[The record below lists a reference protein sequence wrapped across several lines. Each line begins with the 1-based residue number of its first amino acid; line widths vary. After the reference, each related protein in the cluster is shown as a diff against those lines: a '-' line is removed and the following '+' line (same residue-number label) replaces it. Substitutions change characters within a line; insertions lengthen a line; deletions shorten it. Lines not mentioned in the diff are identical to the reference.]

1 MYHDYGFKLFCFVLF
16 LPYPNRHAE
25 LLVPLWVGIFFQN
38 LCADLR
44 KERKNPKLASELHVG
59 VVIKEFL
66 RCYTHC
72 FACEVDLH
80 QRVHQV
86 LSVAVKPEDL
96 PHSIHESIIHCRQ
109 QKSKKSTNVCLLRR
123 LKPFNKKQPVSG
135 FTLWQVFSSV
145 DLQGE
150 PCSSQGHSSRPQQV
164 SLDIFFILHTLTLV
178 SLRTKTDQH
187 SAQHHIANMQQHH
200 WYKRP

>member
-1 MYHDYGFKLFCFVLF
+1 MIMGLNYFVLF
-16 LPYPNRHAE
+16 YFCLTLIGMLSCWFHCGLAFFSR
-25 LLVPLWVGIFFQN
+25 IFVQTWE
-38 LCADLR
+38 R
-44 KERKNPKLASELHVG
+44 KGKNPKLASELHVV

-66 RCYTHC
+66 RYYTHC

-96 PHSIHESIIHCRQ
+96 PHSVHESIIHCRQ

-123 LKPFNKKQPVSG
+123 LKPLNKKQPVSG

-187 SAQHHIANMQQHH
+187 SVQHHIANMQQHH